1 MKLKA
6 VTHIHFIYLT
16 ATKTDLFFVIISNY
30 YYCSF
35 FKQLTTLL
43 HFYMTITFAKGR
55 KQAALKSPNLC
66 AQAAVFIWIQENEV
80 LDNVPSSK

>member
-1 MKLKA
+1 
-6 VTHIHFIYLT
+6 
-16 ATKTDLFFVIISNY
+16 
-30 YYCSF
+30 
-35 FKQLTTLL
+35 
-43 HFYMTITFAKGR
+43 MTITFAKGR